1 MNIAEIFIRRP
12 VATTLVML
20 AILFAGIMGYRL
32 LAVNDLPNVDFPTI
46 NVSATLP
53 GASPETMAA
62 SVATPLE
69 KQFSTIAGLDAMS
82 STSVLGGTSITLQ
95 FNLSRDLDSAAQ
107 DVQAA
112 IAAAARQLPPNM
124 PSPPT
129 YNKSNPAASPILY
142 LALTSKTMPLQALD
156 EYGEVMMAQRIST
169 VSGVAQ
175 VNVFGA
181 QKFAVRVQMDPREL
195 AARGI
200 GVNEVQSAI
209 TQNNVNLPT
218 GVLFGKQRAFTVRA
232 TGQLE
237 NAAAYRPLIVAYRN
251 GSPVRLQDVAQVID
265 GVEADKVASWYVT
278 PEESQRSI
286 VLAVQRQPGTN
297 TVEVAG
303 NVRKLLPMFEQQL
316 PASVKLNL
324 LFDRSESIQDSVSD
338 VKFSLFLALCLVVLV
353 IFLFL
358 RNLSATLI
366 PTLALP
372 MSIIGTFGV
381 MYLLDYSVDNLSL
394 MALTLC
400 VGFVVDDAIVMLENI
415 VRHMEMGK
423 TPLKAALDGSK
434 EIGFTIVSM
443 TLSLT
448 AVFIPVLFMGGILGR
463 LFQEFAVTIAVAVLI
478 SGFVSLTLTPMMCAM
493 FLRHR
498 GKPAD
503 NSDSNPAAEH
513 GRLYMALERVFDR
526 LLAGYRTSLDWVLD
540 HRPLTMAVLIA
551 LVAVQ
556 VWLFVLVPKGFLP
569 AEDGG
574 SIICS
579 TLGPE
584 GMSFNAMVV
593 EQNKAVEII
602 RRHPAVEQF
611 MSSVGRGRG
620 GAASA
625 SNGGIIFIRLKPL
638 KSRTE
643 SVDDVIRD
651 LRGKLSRL
659 PNIQIF
665 LQNPPPIQLPGAASR
680 SLYQLALQGSDTTE
694 LYAAAADL
702 QSKMRAMPELVDVNS
717 DLQIKNPTVA
727 IDIDR
732 DRAAALGISAFQ
744 IEDALYS
751 AYGTRQVSTIFTS
764 TNQYQ
769 VILETLPEAQRDP
782 AALQQ
787 LKVRSLSGDL
797 VPLATLAS
805 IRNTVGPLSV
815 AHVGQ
820 LPSVTIAFDLKKD
833 VPLGDAVKAV
843 TELAKKTLPATI
855 TYGFQGTAQAFQK
868 SVQGLGLL
876 LVLAVVVIYLV
887 LGILYESFI
896 HPITILS
903 ALPLAGVGALLT
915 LLVFRQDLS
924 LYAFVG
930 LIMLVGI
937 VKKNGIMMVDFA
949 IEARKRGASP
959 RDAIREA
966 CLVRFRPITMTTLAA
981 FMGTLPIALGLGA
994 GAESRRPLG
1003 LAVVGGLVFSQL
1015 LTLYITPVFYTYME
1029 SFSSRLARTAP
1040 RLSRTVE
1047 AAEAGGDIGEEDESG
1062 LEKTEPA
1069 FQPSAGSRPL
1079 EVEEPVGARE

>member
-1 MNIAEIFIRRP
+1 MNIAELFIRRP

-20 AILFAGIMGYRL
+20 AILLAGIMGYQR
-32 LAVNDLPNVDFPTI
+32 LAVNDLPNVDYPTI
-46 NVSATLP
+46 NVSAVLP

-69 KQFSTIAGLDAMS
+69 RQFSTIAGLDAMS
-82 STSVLGGTSITLQ
+82 STSVLGGTSVTLQ

-107 DVQAA
+107 DVQSA

-142 LALTSKTMPLQALD
+142 FALTSKTMPLQRLD

-175 VNVFGA
+175 VSVFGA
-181 QKFAVRVQMDPREL
+181 QKFAVRVQLDPKEL

-209 TQNNVNLPT
+209 TSNNVNLPT
-218 GVLFGKQRAFTVRA
+218 GVLFGKQRAFTVQA
-232 TGQLE
+232 SGQLLD
-237 NAAAYRPLIVAYRN
+237 AAAYRPLVVGYRN
-251 GSPVRLQDVAQVID
+251 GSPVRLQDVAHVID
-265 GVEADKVASWYVT
+265 GVEADKVASWYIDKN
-278 PEESQRSI
+278 EAQRSI

-297 TVEVAG
+297 TVQVAKD
-303 NVRKLLPMFEQQL
+303 VRKLLPLFEQQL
-316 PASVKLNL
+316 PASVKLNML
-324 LFDRSESIQDSVSD
+324 YDRSVSIQASVSD

-372 MSIIGTFGV
+372 MSIIGTFAV
-381 MYLLDYSVDNLSL
+381 MYVLDYSVDNLSL
-394 MALTLC
+394 MALTLS

-423 TPLKAALDGSK
+423 TPLRAALDGSR

-448 AVFIPVLFMGGILGR
+448 AVFIPVLLMGGILGR
-463 LFQEFAVTIAVAVLI
+463 LFREFAVTITAAVLI

-493 FLRHR
+493 FLRHTKKR
-498 GKPAD
+498 DDGTPA
-503 NSDSNPAAEH
+503 H
-513 GRLYMALERVFDR
+513 GRLYEAMERFFDAL
-526 LLAGYRTSLDWVLD
+526 LGGYRRSLDWVLD
-540 HRPLTMAVLIA
+540 HRRWAVAVLVA
-551 LVAVQ
+551 LVALQ
-556 VWLFVLVPKGFLP
+556 VWLFTLVPKGFLP
-569 AEDGG
+569 LEDTG

-584 GMSFNAMVV
+584 GMSFEAMVK
-593 EQNKAVEII
+593 EQTKAVEII
-602 RRHPAVEQF
+602 QQHPAVDQF

-625 SNGGIIFIRLKPL
+625 TNGGIIFVRLKPL
-638 KSRTE
+638 NQRTE

-659 PNIQIF
+659 PNIQVF

-680 SLYQLALQGSDTTE
+680 SLYQLALQGSDTKE
-694 LYAAAADL
+694 LYASAAALETTMRGMTDL
-702 QSKMRAMPELVDVNS
+702 LVDVNS

-727 IDIDR
+727 IDINR
-732 DRAAALGISAFQ
+732 DRAAALGVSALQ

-751 AYGTRQVSTIFTS
+751 AYGSRQVSTIFTS

-769 VILETLPEAQRDP
+769 VILESRPEDQRDP
-782 AALQQ
+782 AALNM
-787 LKVRSLSGDL
+787 LKVRSQSGDL
-797 VPLATLAS
+797 VPLSTLAT

-820 LPSVTIAFDLKKD
+820 LPAVTISFDLKKG
-833 VPLGDAVKAV
+833 VPLGDAVAAV
-843 TELAKKTLPATI
+843 TKVAAKSLPATV
-855 TYGFQGTAQAFQK
+855 TYGFQGTAQAFQA
-868 SVQGLGLL
+868 SVQGLNLL
-876 LVLAVVVIYLV
+876 LLLAIAVIYLV

-915 LLVFRQDLS
+915 LLIFRQDLS

-949 IEARKRGASP
+949 IEARKHGATAV
-959 RDAIREA
+959 DAIREA
-966 CLVRFRPITMTTLAA
+966 CTVRFRPITMTTMAA

-1015 LTLYITPVFYTYME
+1015 LTLYITPVVYLYME
-1029 SFSSRLARTAP
+1029 AFSGWLGRKAP
-1040 RLSRTVE
+1040 GLSGGGE
-1047 AAEAGGDIGEEDESG
+1047 GAGESDGEAGKE
-1062 LEKTEPA
+1062 LEKTQPGGRVPQAAAFAPA
-1069 FQPSAGSRPL
+1069 G
-1079 EVEEPVGARE
+1079 GHD